1 MWRKPSYLVG
11 RHPIWR
17 PHPERSRSLAWGARL
32 ESVFPSRERGFES
45 LPRSL
50 SPQGG
55 QERPAQ
61 WSGFLSLKAGLRKNA
76 WCWNLDELQT
86 HSCGWA
92 GGIWISHSSLTNLMK
107 RGDTIAYG
115 ISLLMLLFVA
125 LLRFSTA
132 LLVTHISGLVFSI
145 STVIYDINV
154 LIASLTLRLPEFY
167 VTPQPQLVF
176 NELANDSREYTAS
189 VGSRLEWVHL

>member
-1 MWRKPSYLVG
+1 
-11 RHPIWR
+11 
-17 PHPERSRSLAWGARL
+17 
-32 ESVFPSRERGFES
+32 
-45 LPRSL
+45 
-50 SPQGG
+50 
-55 QERPAQ
+55 
-61 WSGFLSLKAGLRKNA
+61 
-76 WCWNLDELQT
+76 
-86 HSCGWA
+86 
-92 GGIWISHSSLTNLMK
+92 MK

-145 STVIYDINV
+145 ATVIYDINV
-154 LIASLTLRLPEFY
+154 LIASLTLRLPVFY

>member
-17 PHPERSRSLAWGARL
+17 PYPERSRSLAWGARL

-61 WSGFLSLKAGLRKNA
+61 WSGFLSLKVGLRKNA
-76 WCWNLDELQT
+76 WYWNLDELQT

-92 GGIWISHSSLTNLMK
+92 GGTPFTVRWGLSTGLLPRPFVPGRCPKESPTPRDYLFSCTN
-107 RGDTIAYG
+107 RPPA
-115 ISLLMLLFVA
+115 
-125 LLRFSTA
+125 
-132 LLVTHISGLVFSI
+132 
-145 STVIYDINV
+145 
-154 LIASLTLRLPEFY
+154 
-167 VTPQPQLVF
+167 
-176 NELANDSREYTAS
+176 
-189 VGSRLEWVHL
+189 HL